1 MQMYFFKF
9 DFTNYNGKIF
19 ALCFS
24 MKIRFNKIL
33 LSAAAAVLAA
43 MGVASAQSQFGGI
56 AEFDKTVHDFGE
68 VLTTDGPLSCK
79 FTVSNISA
87 KPINIVTVVSSCGCT
102 DVTWTREAIAPGKTG
117 TISATYQNEDGPFP
131 FDKTLT
137 VYLAEYR
144 QPVILRLRGTV
155 REKALPVKQ
164 AYTVKRGSL
173 GFKEEEIQGGNM
185 SQGQQKSGEFTVA
198 NIGDSPISVSFK
210 DVSKNMKISVSPS
223 SIPAGGTAKV
233 NYTISSDRTLWGK
246 NTYWFTP
253 VVNGRSYQKM
263 GIVAVT
269 KEDFS
274 DWSREQR
281 ANGSNLL
288 FKENTFSFKPQA
300 AGKTIE
306 AVFDYS
312 NVGKSDLVIYKVDTD
327 NPKAVLMEEPPVLK
341 AGQTGKLKVSLD
353 TKGMPKGEVLIIV
366 SLTTNSPLR
375 PLVNLFIT
383 GFIQ

>member
-1 MQMYFFKF
+1 MYFFKF

-24 MKIRFNKIL
+24 MKLRFIKIL
-33 LSAAAAVLAA
+33 LSAAVAILTSA
-43 MGVASAQSQFGGI
+43 GVASAQSQFGGI

-87 KPINIVTVVSSCGCT
+87 KPITIITVVSSCGCT
-102 DVTWTREAIAPGKTG
+102 DVSWTREAIEPGKTG

-164 AYTVKRGSL
+164 TYTVKRGSL
-173 GFKEEEIQGGNM
+173 GFKDEEISGGNM

-198 NIGDSPISVSFK
+198 NIGESAITVSFK
-210 DVSKNMKISVSPS
+210 DVSDDLKISINPT

-233 NYTISSDRTLWGK
+233 SYTISSDRNLWGK
-246 NTYWFTP
+246 NYYWFTP

-263 GIVAVT
+263 GIWAVT

-288 FKENTFSFKPQA
+288 FKENTFTFNPMA
-300 AGKTIE
+300 AGKTINVE
-306 AVFDYS
+306 YDFS

-327 NPKAVLMEEPPVLK
+327 NPKAVLVENPPVLK
-341 AGQTGKLKVSLD
+341 PGQTGKLKLTLD
-353 TKGMPKGEVLIIV
+353 TKGIPKGEVLIIV

>member
-1 MQMYFFKF
+1 MYFFKF

-24 MKIRFNKIL
+24 MKLRFIKIL
-33 LSAAAAVLAA
+33 LSAAVAILTSA
-43 MGVASAQSQFGGI
+43 GVASAQSQFGGI

-87 KPINIVTVVSSCGCT
+87 KPITIITVVSSCGCT
-102 DVTWTREAIAPGKTG
+102 DVSWTREAIEPGKTG

-164 AYTVKRGSL
+164 TYTVKRGSL
-173 GFKEEEIQGGNM
+173 GFKDEEISGGNM

-198 NIGDSPISVSFK
+198 NIGESAITVSFK
-210 DVSKNMKISVSPS
+210 DVSDDLKISINPT

-233 NYTISSDRTLWGK
+233 SYTISSDRNLWGK
-246 NTYWFTP
+246 NYYWFTP

-263 GIVAVT
+263 GIWAVT

-288 FKENTFSFKPQA
+288 FKENTFTFNPMA
-300 AGKTIE
+300 AGKTINVE
-306 AVFDYS
+306 YDFS

-327 NPKAVLMEEPPVLK
+327 NPKAVLVENPPVLK
-341 AGQTGKLKVSLD
+341 PGQTGKLKLTLD

>member
-1 MQMYFFKF
+1 MILQIYYGKF
-9 DFTNYNGKIF
+9 F

-24 MKIRFNKIL
+24 MKFRFIKIL
-33 LSAAAAVLAA
+33 LLASAAVLAFSS
-43 MGVASAQSQFGGI
+43 VASAQSQFGGLV
-56 AEFDKTVHDFGE
+56 EFDKTVHDFGE
-68 VLTTDGPLSCK
+68 VLTTDGPLSCN

-87 KPINIVTVVSSCGCT
+87 KPVSILTVVSSCGCT
-102 DVTWTREAIAPGKTG
+102 DVTWTREAIDPGKTG
-117 TISATYQNEDGPFP
+117 TISATFQNEDGPFP

-137 VYLAEYR
+137 VYLAEYK
-144 QPVILRLRGTV
+144 QPVILRLRGNV

-164 AYTVKRGSL
+164 AYTVKRGNL
-173 GFKEEEIQGGNM
+173 GFKEEEIAGGNM

-210 DVSKNMKISVSPS
+210 DVSKFMRISISPAT
-223 SIPAGGTAKV
+223 IPAGGTAKV
-233 NYTISSDRTLWGK
+233 SFTIDADRSLWGK
-246 NTYWFTP
+246 NYYWFTP

-263 GIVAVT
+263 GIWAVT

-274 DWSREQR
+274 DWTREQR

-288 FKENTFSFKPQA
+288 FKSNTFSFNPQA
-300 AGKTIE
+300 AGKTVQAE
-306 AVFDYS
+306 FDVS
-312 NVGKSDLVIYKVDTD
+312 NVGKSDLIIYKVDTD
-327 NPKAVLMEEPPVLK
+327 NPKAVRLEDPPVLK
-341 AGQTGKLKVSLD
+341 AGQTGKIKLSLD

>member
-1 MQMYFFKF
+1 MYFFKF

-24 MKIRFNKIL
+24 MKLRFIKIL
-33 LSAAAAVLAA
+33 LSAAVAILTSA
-43 MGVASAQSQFGGI
+43 GVASAQSQFGGI

-87 KPINIVTVVSSCGCT
+87 KPITIITVVSSCGCT
-102 DVTWTREAIAPGKTG
+102 DVSWTREAIEPGKTG

-164 AYTVKRGSL
+164 TYTVKRGSL
-173 GFKEEEIQGGNM
+173 GFKDEEISGGNM

-198 NIGDSPISVSFK
+198 NIGESAITVSFK
-210 DVSKNMKISVSPS
+210 DVSDDLNISINPT

-233 NYTISSDRTLWGK
+233 SYTISSDRNLWGK
-246 NTYWFTP
+246 NYYWFTP

-263 GIVAVT
+263 GIWAVT

-274 DWSREQR
+274 DWSRDQR

-288 FKENTFSFKPQA
+288 FKENTFTFNPMA
-300 AGKTIE
+300 AGKTINVE
-306 AVFDYS
+306 YDFS

-327 NPKAVLMEEPPVLK
+327 NPKAVLVENPPVLK
-341 AGQTGKLKVSLD
+341 PGQTGKLKLTLD

>member
-1 MQMYFFKF
+1 MYFFKF

-24 MKIRFNKIL
+24 MKFRLTKIM
-33 LSAAAAVLAA
+33 LSAVAAVLASL
-43 MGVASAQSQFGGI
+43 GVASAQSQFGGLV
-56 AEFDKTVHDFGE
+56 ELDKTVHDFGE

-87 KPINIVTVVSSCGCT
+87 KPVTILMVVSSCGCT
-102 DVTWTREAIAPGKTG
+102 DVTWTREPIAPGKTG

-137 VYLAEYR
+137 VYLAEYK

-164 AYTVKRGSL
+164 TYTVKRGSL

-198 NIGDSPISVSFK
+198 NIGDSPITVSFK
-210 DVSKNMKISVSPS
+210 DVSKFMRISISPAT
-223 SIPAGGTAKV
+223 IPAGGTAKV
-233 NYTISSDRTLWGK
+233 SYTIDSDRSLWGK
-246 NTYWFTP
+246 NSYWFTP
-253 VVNGRSYQKM
+253 VVGGRAQNKIS
-263 GIVAVT
+263 IIAVT

-274 DWSREQR
+274 DWTRDQR

-288 FKENTFSFKPQA
+288 FKSNTFSFNPQA
-300 AGKTIE
+300 AGKTIQVE
-306 AVFDYS
+306 YDLS

-327 NPKAVLMEEPPVLK
+327 NPKAVLQEEPPVLK
-341 AGQTGKLKVSLD
+341 PGQTGKLKLTLD

>member
-1 MQMYFFKF
+1 MYFFKF

-24 MKIRFNKIL
+24 MKLRFIKIL
-33 LSAAAAVLAA
+33 LSAAVAILTSA
-43 MGVASAQSQFGGI
+43 GVASAQSQFGGI

-87 KPINIVTVVSSCGCT
+87 KPITIITVVSSCGCT
-102 DVTWTREAIAPGKTG
+102 DVSWTREAIEPGKTG

-164 AYTVKRGSL
+164 TYTVKRGSL
-173 GFKEEEIQGGNM
+173 GFKDEEISGGNM

-198 NIGDSPISVSFK
+198 NIGESAITVSFK
-210 DVSKNMKISVSPS
+210 DVSDDLKISINPT

-233 NYTISSDRTLWGK
+233 SYTISSDRNLWGK
-246 NTYWFTP
+246 NYYWFTP
-253 VVNGRSYQKM
+253 VVNGRSYQKI
-263 GIVAVT
+263 GIWAVT

-288 FKENTFSFKPQA
+288 FKENTFTFNPMA
-300 AGKTIE
+300 AGKTINVE
-306 AVFDYS
+306 YDFS

-327 NPKAVLMEEPPVLK
+327 NPKAVLVENPPVLK
-341 AGQTGKLKVSLD
+341 PGQTGKLKLTLD

>member
-1 MQMYFFKF
+1 MYFFKF

-24 MKIRFNKIL
+24 MKIRFIKIL
-33 LSAAAAVLAA
+33 LSAAAAILAST
-43 MGVASAQSQFGGI
+43 GVASAQSQFGGI
-56 AEFDKTVHDFGE
+56 AELDKTVHDFGE

-102 DVTWTREAIAPGKTG
+102 DVSWTREPIEPGKTG
-117 TISATYQNEDGPFP
+117 TVSATFQNEDGPFP

-137 VYLAEYR
+137 LYLAEYK
-144 QPVILRLRGTV
+144 QPVILHLRGTV

-164 AYTVKRGSL
+164 TYTVKRGSL
-173 GFKEEEIQGGNM
+173 GFKQEEIQGGNM
-185 SQGQQKSGEFTVA
+185 SHGQQKSGEFTVA
-198 NIGDSPISVSFK
+198 NIGESAITVSFK
-210 DVSKNMKISVSPS
+210 DVDKNLKISVSPA

-233 NYTISSDRTLWGK
+233 SYTIDSDRTLWGK
-246 NTYWFTP
+246 NYYWFTP

-263 GIVAVT
+263 GIWAVT

-274 DWSREQR
+274 DWTREQR

-288 FKENTFSFKPQA
+288 FNESTYSFNPMA
-300 AGKTIE
+300 AGKTITAE
-306 AVFDYS
+306 YDFS

-327 NPKAVLMEEPPVLK
+327 NPKAVLVGDPPVLK

-353 TKGMPKGEVLIIV
+353 TKGMPKGEVLVIV

>member
-1 MQMYFFKF
+1 MYFFKF

-24 MKIRFNKIL
+24 MKSRFIKIL
-33 LSAAAAVLAA
+33 LSAAVAILTSA
-43 MGVASAQSQFGGI
+43 GVASAQSQFGGI

-102 DVTWTREAIAPGKTG
+102 DVTWTREAIEPGKTG
-117 TISATYQNEDGPFP
+117 TVTATYQNEDGPFP

-164 AYTVKRGSL
+164 TYTVKRGSL

-198 NIGDSPISVSFK
+198 NIGESAITVSFK
-210 DVSKNMKISVSPS
+210 DVSKDLKINISPA

-233 NYTISSDRTLWGK
+233 SYTIDSDRSLWGK
-246 NTYWFTP
+246 NYYWFTP

-263 GIVAVT
+263 GIWAVT

-274 DWSREQR
+274 DWSREER

-288 FKENTFSFKPQA
+288 FKENTFTFNPMA
-300 AGKTIE
+300 AGKTI
-306 AVFDYS
+306 
-312 NVGKSDLVIYKVDTD
+312 NV
-327 NPKAVLMEEPPVLK
+327 
-341 AGQTGKLKVSLD
+341 
-353 TKGMPKGEVLIIV
+353 
-366 SLTTNSPLR
+366 
-375 PLVNLFIT
+375 
-383 GFIQ
+383 

>member
-1 MQMYFFKF
+1 MILQI
-9 DFTNYNGKIF
+9 YNGKFF

-24 MKIRFNKIL
+24 MKFWFIKIL
-33 LSAAAAVLAA
+33 LLASAAVLAFSS
-43 MGVASAQSQFGGI
+43 VASAQSQFGGLV
-56 AEFDKTVHDFGE
+56 EFDKTVHDFGE
-68 VLTTDGPLSCK
+68 VLTTDGPLSCN

-87 KPINIVTVVSSCGCT
+87 KPVSILTVVSSCGCT
-102 DVTWTREAIAPGKTG
+102 DVTWTREAIDPGKTG
-117 TISATYQNEDGPFP
+117 TISATFQNEDGPFP

-137 VYLAEYR
+137 VYLAEYK
-144 QPVILRLRGTV
+144 QPVILRLRGNV

-164 AYTVKRGSL
+164 AYTVKRGNL
-173 GFKEEEIQGGNM
+173 GFKEEEIAGGNM

-210 DVSKNMKISVSPS
+210 DVSKFMRISISPAT
-223 SIPAGGTAKV
+223 IPAGGTAKV
-233 NYTISSDRTLWGK
+233 SFTIDADRSLWGK
-246 NTYWFTP
+246 NYYWFTP

-263 GIVAVT
+263 GIWAVT

-274 DWSREQR
+274 DWTREQR

-288 FKENTFSFKPQA
+288 FKSNTFSFNPQA
-300 AGKTIE
+300 AGKTVQAE
-306 AVFDYS
+306 FDVS
-312 NVGKSDLVIYKVDTD
+312 NVGKSDLIIYKVDTD
-327 NPKAVLMEEPPVLK
+327 NPKAVLLEDPPVLK
-341 AGQTGKLKVSLD
+341 AGQTGKIKLSLD

>member
-1 MQMYFFKF
+1 MYFFKF

-24 MKIRFNKIL
+24 MKSRFINIML
-33 LSAAAAVLAA
+33 QAAAVILAY

-56 AEFDKTVHDFGE
+56 AELDKTVHDFGE

-87 KPINIVTVVSSCGCT
+87 KPINIITVVSSCGCT
-102 DVTWTREAIAPGKTG
+102 DVTWTREAIEPGKTG

-137 VYLAEYR
+137 VYLAEYK

-164 AYTVKRGSL
+164 TYTVKRGSL
-173 GFKEEEIQGGNM
+173 GFKQDEIQGGNM

-198 NIGDSPISVSFK
+198 NIGDSPITVSFK
-210 DVSKNMKISVSPS
+210 EVDKNMRISISPAT
-223 SIPAGGTAKV
+223 IPAGGTAKV
-233 NYTISSDRTLWGK
+233 SYTIDSDRSLWGK
-246 NTYWFTP
+246 NYYWFTP
-253 VVNGRSYQKM
+253 VVNNRSYQKM
-263 GIVAVT
+263 GIWAVT

-274 DWSREQR
+274 DWTRDQR
-281 ANGSNLL
+281 ASGSNLL
-288 FKENTFSFKPQA
+288 FKENTFTFKPQA
-300 AGKTIE
+300 AGKTIQAE
-306 AVFDYS
+306 YDFS

-327 NPKAVLMEEPPVLK
+327 SPKAVLVEDPPVLK
-341 AGQTGKLKVSLD
+341 PGQSGKLKVSLD

>member
-1 MQMYFFKF
+1 MYFFIF

-19 ALCFS
+19 ALCLS
-24 MKIRFNKIL
+24 MKFIYNKIL
-33 LSAAAAVLAA
+33 LLAFAVVLAFS
-43 MGVASAQSQFGGI
+43 GVASAQSQFGGLV
-56 AEFDKTVHDFGE
+56 EFDKTVHDFGD
-68 VLTTDGPLSCK
+68 VLTTDGPLSCN

-87 KPINIVTVVSSCGCT
+87 KPVNILTVVSSCGCT
-102 DVTWTREAIAPGKTG
+102 DVTWTREAIDPGKAG
-117 TISATYQNEDGPFP
+117 KISATFQNEDGPFP

-137 VYLAEYR
+137 VYLAEYK
-144 QPVILRLRGTV
+144 QPVILRLRGNV

-173 GFKEEEIQGGNM
+173 GFKEEEITGGNM

-210 DVSKNMKISVSPS
+210 DVSKFMRISISPS

-233 NYTISSDRTLWGK
+233 SFTIDSDRSLWGK
-246 NTYWFTP
+246 NYYWFTP

-263 GIVAVT
+263 GVWAVT
-269 KEDFS
+269 KEDFT
-274 DWSREQR
+274 DWTREQR

-288 FKENTFSFKPQA
+288 FKSNTFSFKPQA
-300 AGKTIE
+300 AGK
-306 AVFDYS
+306 AVQAEFDVS
-312 NVGKSDLVIYKVDTD
+312 NVGKSDLIIYKVDTD
-327 NPKAVLMEEPPVLK
+327 NPKAVLLEDPPVLK
-341 AGQTGKLKVSLD
+341 AGQTGKLKLTLD